1 MAVRLNKTS
10 AISILAINLMPL
22 IDVLFMLLIFFLV
35 TTRFAKA
42 DREIEVD
49 LPTASIAV
57 PVTEEPQ
64 EVLIGIDKDGLY
76 FVNSKVLSID
86 ELEGVLQQL
95 ATDNPANQSVLIR
108 ADRRVLLQFPVA
120 AMDLCN
126 RFGIRYTLNTAG
138 DER

>member
-86 ELEGVLQQL
+86 ELEGVLRQL

-108 ADRRVLLQFPVA
+108 ADRRVLLQVPVA

>member
-1 MAVRLNKTS
+1 MAVKINKTS

-49 LPTASIAV
+49 LPTASEAV

-64 EVLIGIDKDGLY
+64 EVLVGIGKDGVY
-76 FVNSKVLSID
+76 FVDGKVLSVD
-86 ELEGVLQQL
+86 ELEVVLRQL

-108 ADRRVLLQFPVA
+108 ADRRVLLQFPVTV
-120 AMDLCN
+120 MDLCN

>member
-1 MAVRLNKTS
+1 MDPMAVRLNRTS

-76 FVNSKVLSID
+76 FVIAIS
-86 ELEGVLQQL
+86 
-95 ATDNPANQSVLIR
+95 
-108 ADRRVLLQFPVA
+108 F
-120 AMDLCN
+120 
-126 RFGIRYTLNTAG
+126 F
-138 DER
+138 